1 MPDTGLSRKQIADRL
16 IRCGKRQHA
25 LWQHPLRCA
34 CLLCNILQK
43 HRPGGFAT
51 AVFLL
56 RVQEAS
62 VILRARRRGA
72 PEVVRSRW
80 FAGIPALC
88 GRGEGAKKL
97 SSVPGGHILGGMG
110 EPAQLFRPI
119 SWIDLS
125 DITLIRTSSYKG
137 IVGGSTAVFQTI
149 RRGTRA
155 LDAAQPMQRCR
166 ARSHFSGINSASAA
180 VDSMK
185 LGGH

>member
-1 MPDTGLSRKQIADRL
+1 MVRRNSR
-16 IRCGKRQHA
+16 
-25 LWQHPLRCA
+25 
-34 CLLCNILQK
+34 
-43 HRPGGFAT
+43 
-51 AVFLL
+51 V
-56 RVQEAS
+56 
-62 VILRARRRGA
+62 
-72 PEVVRSRW
+72 
-80 FAGIPALC
+80 LC

-137 IVGGSTAVFQTI
+137 IVGGSAAVFQTI

-185 LGGH
+185 LGGHWSAASLRRRCASFLFFVRSANSPL